1 MRAKMS
7 TGGYPRAMPQVL
19 EVAKSNAKD
28 VALVAVGV
36 PVVLFDRVS
45 GRLNA
50 RLHLDSYV
58 GLAREHG
65 QRALDDY
72 GKQLHDVTTR
82 VRSMMPGRTS
92 RSEGP
97 LGPAPLPATVVPA
110 RAPKARAN
118 VGAQARTSSAAAKKR
133 APRAKSSR

>member
-1 MRAKMS
+1 
-7 TGGYPRAMPQVL
+7 MPQIL
-19 EVAKSNAKD
+19 EVAKTNAKD
-28 VALVAVGV
+28 AALVAVGV

-45 GRLNA
+45 DRLNA

-65 QRALDDY
+65 QRALDGY

-82 VRSMMPGRTS
+82 VRSMMPRPAP

-97 LGPAPLPATVVPA
+97 LGPAPLAASVAPASAPEPPA
-110 RAPKARAN
+110 KAAAN
-118 VGAQARTSSAAAKKR
+118 ARTSSTAAKKR

>member
-1 MRAKMS
+1 MS
-7 TGGYPRAMPQVL
+7 QIL
-19 EVAKSNAKD
+19 EATKTNAKD
-28 VALVAVGV
+28 AALVAFGV

-65 QRALDDY
+65 ERALDGY
-72 GKQLHDVTTR
+72 GKQLHEVTR
-82 VRSMMPGRTS
+82 GMRSMMHRPAP
-92 RSEGP
+92 RSEEP
-97 LGPAPLPATVVPA
+97 LGAAPLNATEPANTPE
-110 RAPKARAN
+110 PRAN
-118 VGAQARTSSAAAKKR
+118 AAASARTSSTAPKKR

>member
-1 MRAKMS
+1 
-7 TGGYPRAMPQVL
+7 MPQIL
-19 EVAKSNAKD
+19 EVTKTNAKD
-28 VALVAVGV
+28 AALVAFGV

-65 QRALDDY
+65 ERALDGY
-72 GKQLHDVTTR
+72 GKQLHDVTRGMRSLMRRR
-82 VRSMMPGRTS
+82 VSRFEGPLGPAP

-97 LGPAPLPATVVPA
+97 LGPAPRSEGTPEP
-110 RAPKARAN
+110 RAKAAP
-118 VGAQARTSSAAAKKR
+118 KKR
-133 APRAKSSR
+133 APRAKASR